1 MNQQVEDTSAIWTE
15 KKLRETFCHSSDVQ
29 ILSIQLDQHASSNI
43 ILAYGEGLCDTRL
56 IGEVV
61 LPELNKLN
69 GSNSFAAMK
78 NEHVYGALPLISLEG
93 YDSPEQLAEWVF
105 QGDLLVLLPETG
117 SLYKLNICN
126 RPQRTPEESSI
137 EISIKGPRDG
147 FVEDII
153 TNVALVRKRL
163 RSNSLC
169 YETSTLGR
177 RTKTRVGLLYIQDI
191 ASQSVLTDVKKRLA
205 SIDVDGVYSIGQL
218 EEMLADSKYSLLPL
232 FDTTGRPDFIVSCLL
247 AGRFAIILDGNPIVL
262 VGPATLS
269 LLLKSPEDSYFNFYY
284 VSLARAIRFLSF
296 FLTLLL
302 PGIWAAL
309 TAFHQDQIPFRLL
322 ATITVGR
329 LGLPFSPQM
338 ELLLLLVLLEIFREA
353 GLRLPSSIGQTL
365 TVIGG
370 LIIGDASIRAGL
382 VSPSVVVVG
391 AVTAVAGA
399 TLVNQSL
406 SSAVSVLRICIF
418 LIASIL
424 GVYGLL
430 LGIILFFAYLSRL
443 RSFGVPYMT
452 PLSPPHFKEMFKS
465 FLKIPWGKMKSR
477 PQELATT
484 DPTSQEDDVK

>member
-1 MNQQVEDTSAIWTE
+1 
-15 KKLRETFCHSSDVQ
+15 
-29 ILSIQLDQHASSNI
+29 
-43 ILAYGEGLCDTRL
+43 
-56 IGEVV
+56 
-61 LPELNKLN
+61 
-69 GSNSFAAMK
+69 
-78 NEHVYGALPLISLEG
+78 
-93 YDSPEQLAEWVF
+93 
-105 QGDLLVLLPETG
+105 
-117 SLYKLNICN
+117 
-126 RPQRTPEESSI
+126 
-137 EISIKGPRDG
+137 
-147 FVEDII
+147 
-153 TNVALVRKRL
+153 
-163 RSNSLC
+163 
-169 YETSTLGR
+169 
-177 RTKTRVGLLYIQDI
+177 
-191 ASQSVLTDVKKRLA
+191 
-205 SIDVDGVYSIGQL
+205 
-218 EEMLADSKYSLLPL
+218 
-232 FDTTGRPDFIVSCLL
+232 
-247 AGRFAIILDGNPIVL
+247 
-262 VGPATLS
+262 
-269 LLLKSPEDSYFNFYY
+269 
-284 VSLARAIRFLSF
+284 
-296 FLTLLL
+296 
-302 PGIWAAL
+302 
-309 TAFHQDQIPFRLL
+309 
-322 ATITVGR
+322 
-329 LGLPFSPQM
+329 M